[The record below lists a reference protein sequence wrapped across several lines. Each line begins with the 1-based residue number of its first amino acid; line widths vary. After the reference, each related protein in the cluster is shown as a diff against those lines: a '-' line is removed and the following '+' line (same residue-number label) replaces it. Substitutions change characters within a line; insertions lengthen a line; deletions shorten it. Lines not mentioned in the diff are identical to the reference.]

1 MGKASR
7 VRNAKLAVAE
17 IKKEQQAALDKQNRR
32 KKLNTIITA
41 VTTAVVC
48 VAFVV
53 TLVVLN
59 WVQGSGT
66 LLRSKTA
73 MTSDNLKISG
83 TTFNYF
89 FNYQYQN
96 FVNENQN
103 YLSYYGLDAT
113 ASLRNQSYG
122 TNQTW
127 FDYMVTQTEKNVTEI
142 LYLAEK
148 ANADGISL
156 TEKDKK
162 DIDEFFVSLKDAAK
176 EQDMEYR
183 DYIHMAYGK
192 GINEE
197 DIRQGLELSFLA
209 TRYYTEKIDSLTYTD
224 KEIDDY
230 FDKNKNTFLYCD
242 YKSYTFN
249 PAATDKMTDKEKQAE
264 YDKVQAYADRLAKA
278 TDSKSFDSILTD
290 ILKEQDKTEANI
302 KSAVDSTVSEGNT
315 YNSDSDVSKWAFG
328 KDAKVND
335 TYIYKNS
342 NARTVYLLTKAPYR
356 DESETASVRHILIS
370 KDSYEKDADAKKKAQ
385 EVLDEYLKG
394 EKTAEAF
401 GKLAE
406 KYTEDPGSKTTG
418 GLYENF
424 TEGTMVEEFNDWS
437 FDNKRKEGDTEIV
450 KTDYGYHIMYYVG
463 KGEVNW
469 KNQVKTAMKDEVYN
483 KLYDELD
490 KTYTVTLN
498 KDILD
503 SINEIR
509 FYSTNTNTAS

>member
-32 KKLNTIITA
+32 KKLTTIITA
-41 VTTAVVC
+41 VSTAVVC
-48 VAFVV
+48 VGLVV
-53 TLVVLN
+53 TLIVLN
-59 WVQGSGT
+59 WIQSSGAI
-66 LLRSKTA
+66 LRSKTA
-73 MTSDNLKISG
+73 MTSDNLKVSG

-89 FNYQYQN
+89 YNYQYQN
-96 FVNENQN
+96 FINQN
-103 YLSYYGLDAT
+103 QSSLSYYGLDAT
-113 ASLRNQSYG
+113 ASLRNQNYG
-122 TNQTW
+122 DQTW
-127 FDYMVTQTEKNVTEI
+127 FDYMVTQTQKNVTEI
-142 LYLAEK
+142 LYLAEQ
-148 ANADGISL
+148 ANADGVSL
-156 TEKDKK
+156 TEKDKNE
-162 DIDEFFVSLKDAAK
+162 IDNFFASLKEAAK
-176 EQDMEYR
+176 EQDMEYK

-192 GINEE
+192 GVNEE

-230 FDKNKNTFLYCD
+230 FNKNKNNFLFCD
-242 YKSYTFN
+242 YKRYTFN

-278 TDSKSFDSILTD
+278 TDSKSFDAILTD
-290 ILKEQDKTEANI
+290 ILKEQNKTDTNI
-302 KSAVDSTVSEGNT
+302 KSEIDSTASEGNT
-315 YNSDSDVSKWAFG
+315 YKSDNDVSKWAFNE
-328 KDAKVND
+328 KTKVND

-342 NARTVYLLTKAPYR
+342 NSRTVYLLTKAPYR
-356 DESETASVRHILIS
+356 DESETVSVRHILIS

-424 TEGTMVEEFNDWS
+424 TEGTMVAEFNDWS
-437 FDNKRKEGDTEIV
+437 FDKKRKEGDTEIV
-450 KTDYGYHIMYYVG
+450 KTDFGYHIMYYVG

-469 KNQVKTAMKDEVYN
+469 KNQVTTAMKDEVYEN
-483 KLYDELD
+483 LYDKMD
-490 KTYTVTLN
+490 KNYTVTLN
-498 KDILD
+498 KEILD

-509 FYSTNTNTAS
+509 FYSSNTAA